1 MGCAVLQH
9 GLRMDAAAAL
19 RGARAMAVAEL
30 AVEPRLRDAMRDL
43 FYNNAAV
50 STGVPAEL
58 AAHAPSACARGS
70 VGLPVHMPRT

>member
-1 MGCAVLQH
+1 MRTYTGCAVLQH

-50 STGVPAEL
+50 STGAPAEPYPNPN
-58 AAHAPSACARGS
+58 PS
-70 VGLPVHMPRT
+70 PR